1 VKADLIES
9 LFPKRVGNDV
19 VLTPDSI
26 MRWIILLNLVYTW
39 RL

>member
-1 VKADLIES
+1 VKGDLIES
-9 LFPKRVGNDV
+9 LFPKGVGNDA

-26 MRWIILLNLVYTW
+26 MKWIILLNLGYTR